1 MLENWIFTEV
11 IQVNIEF
18 LSTFAKH
25 FSIELA
31 SMVTQCCTWS
41 SKYTYFCC
49 FEVHSCSQK
58 GLLIIHNMIVMILS
72 RAVQT
77 LLEWFP
83 RVSQNKKLKNLT
95 RKVREKLVS
104 AADIHAITIDGKMD

>member
-1 MLENWIFTEV
+1 
-11 IQVNIEF
+11 
-18 LSTFAKH
+18 
-25 FSIELA
+25 
-31 SMVTQCCTWS
+31 
-41 SKYTYFCC
+41 
-49 FEVHSCSQK
+49 
-58 GLLIIHNMIVMILS
+58 MIVMILS